1 MENEK
6 TLEELKRQCMQQ
18 YNLTEEQLD
27 NALAAMNKV
36 WEVVKEFLDRAM
48 SAFRELAE
56 AIKAAAQ
63 SIERE
68 QAQKYAQEY
77 AESPDTA
84 VDLAAVLERLQNL
97 MAAGGAYNYDSSPP
111 PYDRTDTRNAQYNAR
126 LKSYKNKICSAAIRK
141 PRGVAR
147 SCC

>member
-6 TLEELKRQCMQQ
+6 TLEELKQQCMQQ
-18 YNLTEEQLD
+18 YDLTEEQLD
-27 NALAAMNKV
+27 NALAALNKV
-36 WEVVKEFLDRAM
+36 WEVVKEFLDRAL
-48 SAFRELAE
+48 SAFQELAE

-68 QAQKYAQEY
+68 QAQKFAQEY

-84 VDLAAVLERLQNL
+84 ADLAAALERLQNL
-97 MAAGGAYNYDSSPP
+97 MAAAGAYIYDSSPP
-111 PYDRTDTRNAQYNAR
+111 YDRADTRNAQYNAK